1 MSKENN
7 KKKGVKD
14 VGYRQFNDMPKIQRG
29 NYSVFDIEDD
39 LEKAYSQPN
48 KVENQENKEIV
59 VEDTAKS
66 RRCGSL
72 DKFDAYQKAYEDA
85 HSDFITVSYGSTKKI
100 IYGKNSFVF
109 NGVRGTK
116 KPSGIHLISYVKK
129 DIDNLIRGE
138 YNPETDTYECSFKI
152 PKIPEKKP
160 YLTFIHHKNLDWYG
174 TGMEA
179 LAIDADHCYWR
190 SAYLL
195 KHITEDTYQKGIAKK
210 EYKDGRLIA
219 IGTLG
224 KVLTV
229 RKYEKGV
236 KVEEYTDDTEYL
248 KYGGFY
254 WAVITKVN
262 AMMLELWN
270 ELKEDFLMFLTDCVV
285 IDPSK
290 RDVALAIMHKHGY
303 GTKEYRLVFT
313 ELTDT
318 KVAWVTDK
326 GESKYIVHNR
336 MLSKSE
342 RERNKENNGNEN
354 KPDAKTVNTHRYNQ
368 VQSDDSTEDY
378 STNSDE
384 GSVIIDNEENE

>member
-1 MSKENN
+1 MSKKNN

-14 VGYRQFNDMPKIQRG
+14 VGYKQFNDMPKIQRG
-29 NYSVFDIEDD
+29 NYSVFDIEED
-39 LEKAYSQPN
+39 LEKAYTQPIKIEN
-48 KVENQENKEIV
+48 TGKLKVKEENVEEI
-59 VEDTAKS
+59 AKS
-66 RRCGSL
+66 KRCGSL

-85 HSDFITVSYGSTKKI
+85 KSDFKTISYGSTKKI

-109 NGVRGTK
+109 NGMRGTK

-129 DIDNLIRGE
+129 DIDNLLRGE
-138 YNPETDTYECSFKI
+138 YNPETDTYEYKFKL

-190 SAYLL
+190 SSYLL

-229 RKYEKGV
+229 RKYVKGV

-254 WAVITKVN
+254 WAVISKVN
-262 AMMLELWN
+262 TMMLELWN

-290 RDVALAIMHKHGY
+290 IDVALAIMHKHGY

-318 KVAWVTDK
+318 KVAWITDK

-342 RERNKENNGNEN
+342 REKIKESGSIV
-354 KPDAKTVNTHRYNQ
+354 KDDKAVNTHRYNQ
-368 VQSDDSTEDY
+368 VEVDKDNEENDT
-378 STNSDE
+378 E
-384 GSVIIDNEENE
+384 GSVIIDSTE

>member
-1 MSKENN
+1 MSNKNN

-14 VGYRQFNDMPKIQRG
+14 VGYKQFNDMPKIQRG
-29 NYSVFDIEDD
+29 NYSVFDIEED
-39 LEKAYSQPN
+39 LEKAYTQPIKIEN
-48 KVENQENKEIV
+48 TGKLKVKEENIEEI
-59 VEDTAKS
+59 AKS
-66 RRCGSL
+66 KRCGSL

-85 HSDFITVSYGSTKKI
+85 KSDFKTISYGSTKKI

-109 NGVRGTK
+109 NGMRGTK

-129 DIDNLIRGE
+129 DIDNLLRGE
-138 YNPETDTYECSFKI
+138 YNPETDTYEYKFKL

-190 SAYLL
+190 SSYLL

-229 RKYEKGV
+229 RKYVKGV

-254 WAVITKVN
+254 WAVISKVN
-262 AMMLELWN
+262 TMMLELWN

-318 KVAWVTDK
+318 KVAWITDK

-342 RERNKENNGNEN
+342 REKIKESGSIV
-354 KPDAKTVNTHRYNQ
+354 KDDKVVNTHRYNQ
-368 VQSDDSTEDY
+368 VEVNHNEENDT
-378 STNSDE
+378 E
-384 GSVIIDNEENE
+384 GSVIIDSTEE